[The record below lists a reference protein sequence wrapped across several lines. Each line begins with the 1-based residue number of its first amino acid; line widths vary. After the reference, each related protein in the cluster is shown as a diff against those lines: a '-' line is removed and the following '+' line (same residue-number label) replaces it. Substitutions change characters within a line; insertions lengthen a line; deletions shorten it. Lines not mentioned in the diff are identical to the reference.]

1 MADLMPASSLARRQR
16 GVTLVEL
23 MVTMTINL
31 FLLLAATLLF
41 LNTRSIQQAVND
53 RSAVFETG
61 LFAMGLLGRDIG
73 NAGFYPAVGSE
84 PPAVGTGLTVNAR
97 LTYDSVAQGLALP
110 VVYAHGI
117 FGCTNGAFDPIGH
130 RCALHKGGVLA
141 GSDSLVLALFTQ
153 DAFSA
158 AMGQRADCTRSDVI
172 NDTTIARNH
181 VRALSHAPL
190 VATSS
195 GGKPSTVEALRPTE
209 GALPDAPL
217 LVINAYRLRT
227 QNLTLEDGRTVASAA
242 LECWGNGGKQWVEL
256 VRGVEQ
262 FVVRYGVMDDATRT
276 PTRYLSATEVAAL
289 TNSVIDGDVFT
300 GWQRVVS
307 VRVCMMV
314 RSPQNSAQRDDAD
327 GTAVDVADCIDGS
340 AYKRD
345 NGAQVRRFE
354 QVFSIK
360 NRQGGTIGLRAAS

>member
-1 MADLMPASSLARRQR
+1 MANLMNTSPLTRQQR

-23 MVTMTINL
+23 MVTIAINL
-31 FLLLAATLLF
+31 VVVLAATLLF
-41 LNTRSIQQAVND
+41 LNTRSTQRAVND

-61 LFAMGLLGRDIG
+61 QFAMGLLARDIG

-97 LTYDSVAQGLALP
+97 LTYDSAAQGMALP
-110 VVYAHGI
+110 SVYAHGI
-117 FGCTNGAFDPIGH
+117 FGCANGAFDPTGYQ
-130 RCALHKGGVLA
+130 CGAYTSGALL

-158 AMGQRADCTRSDVI
+158 ATGQRADCNRADVI

-181 VRALSHAPL
+181 VRAVYQTPL
-190 VATSS
+190 EATSA
-195 GGKPSTVEALRPTE
+195 GGKPPTAEELRPSE

-217 LVINAYRLRT
+217 VVINAYRLRT
-227 QNLTLEDGRTVASAA
+227 QDLTLEDGRTVASAA

-276 PTRYLSATEVAAL
+276 PTRYLSATQVAAL
-289 TNSVIDGDVFT
+289 TNSVIDGEVFT

-307 VRVCMMV
+307 VRVCLMV

-327 GTAVDVADCIDGS
+327 GTAADVADCIDGS
-340 AYKRD
+340 AYNRD